1 MPRFVGRVGEWY
13 FAEVSRKRLQLL
25 RAVTGGFIALYLAIR
40 LPFFID
46 LASNDPALWE
56 PVGVLGWFD
65 APWPDV
71 GVYVL
76 VFSALLL
83 AVLFATGVG
92 FRVVGPLL
100 AVVLLA
106 LFTYRSSW
114 GQLLHFENIMFV
126 QVALVSL
133 ADAGHRRSSDRDGAA
148 DLVSGWPI
156 RLLTIVVVVTYMLA
170 GWAKLRFGGAS
181 WLFGDTLRNHV
192 ASANVRRELLGQA
205 SSPIGRFM
213 VGQPWMFAPAAFAT
227 VAIELG
233 AWVALLTR
241 RFTVMWVIAAWL
253 MHIGIAA
260 TMLIVFPMPVFGVA
274 FASFFVFLQPRTRH
288 L

>member
-1 MPRFVGRVGEWY
+1 MSRFVGRVGEWY

-46 LASNDPALWE
+46 LTNTDLAFWE
-56 PVGVLGWFD
+56 PVGVLHWFD

-71 GVYVL
+71 GVYAL
-76 VFSALLL
+76 VFGALILG
-83 AVLFATGVG
+83 VLFASGVG
-92 FRVVGPLL
+92 FRVVGPAF

-114 GQLLHFENIMFV
+114 GQLLHFENVMFL
-126 QVALVSL
+126 QVALISI
-133 ADAGHRRSSDRDGAA
+133 ASAGRRGGSDRTGAL
-148 DLVSGWPI
+148 DLVPGWPI

-170 GWAKLRFGGAS
+170 GWAKLRFGGGS

-192 ASANVRRELLGQA
+192 ASANVRRELLGQT

-213 VGQPWMFAPAAFAT
+213 VSQPWMFAPAALAT

-241 RFTVMWVIAAWL
+241 RLTVVWVIAAWL

-274 FASFFVFLQPRTRH
+274 FASFFVVSQPRTRH
-288 L
+288 D